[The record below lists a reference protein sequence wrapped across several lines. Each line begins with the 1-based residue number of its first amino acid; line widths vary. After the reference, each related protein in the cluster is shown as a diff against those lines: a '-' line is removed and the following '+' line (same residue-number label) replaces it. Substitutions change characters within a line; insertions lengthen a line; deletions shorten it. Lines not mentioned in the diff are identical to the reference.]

1 VVIAGIIGW
10 PLLAKVLILFLMVAP
25 GAILMG
31 HMFPQGIALAA
42 REDKALVPWA
52 WAINGAMSASIA
64 GIAPLVAQ
72 AFGLQSLFLIGAA
85 LYLVILPIPVFAAAG
100 RPARALAA
108 LD

>member
-1 VVIAGIIGW
+1 
-10 PLLAKVLILFLMVAP
+10 
-25 GAILMG
+25 
-31 HMFPQGIALAA
+31 
-42 REDKALVPWA
+42 
-52 WAINGAMSASIA
+52 MSASIA